1 MRVRVN
7 HHIDDDGLCAAAIVG
22 NYMSYTITEP
32 EKKALINICGLIKE
46 SLGSMKHMVDVINKK
61 QSELK
66 SLVRYDEYVNPHK
79 NYASWKAYLEC
90 EIASLKKRFDESY
103 VELEELCLN
112 IVELLESKKRI
123 HKSFGT
129 IVSIARD
136 ISSDEYKITC
146 PDKFNYNSFSVM
158 ISRFNDSY
166 DQILR
171 DIDKL

>member
-1 MRVRVN
+1 MRVI

-66 SLVRYDEYVNPHK
+66 SLVKYEEYVNSYK
-79 NYASWKAYLEC
+79 NYARWKAYLEC
-90 EIASLKKRFDESY
+90 EIASLGERFDKSY
-103 VELEELCLN
+103 VELEELCVN
-112 IVELLESKKRI
+112 IAELLEPKKRI
-123 HKSFGT
+123 HKSFDT

-166 DQILR
+166 NQILR